1 MLLTDHLTHPLLS
14 RESTEEGRL
23 HFYERGEAIPL
34 VSEGVWQV
42 YRGVAQL
49 SQLSHQ
55 GEEILLGWAQTST
68 FFGLWLTHLESYQAK
83 ALSDVY
89 LKWYPLTEINESSA
103 LAQMMLNQL
112 ARRMRQ
118 TEALLAIAGLKRVEE
133 RLQKLLDLL
142 KQEMG
147 ETLPQGTR
155 LSVRLTHQNL
165 ASAIGTT
172 RVTVTRL
179 LGEFQRQGWV
189 SFDSERHLIIN
200 EQWIMNNGLI

>member
-1 MLLTDHLTHPLLS
+1 MLLTDHLTHPLSS

-23 HFYERGEAIPL
+23 HFYERGEEIPL

-83 ALSDVY
+83 ALSDIY
-89 LKWYPLTEINESSA
+89 LKWYPLTDINDSSV

-112 ARRMRQ
+112 VRRMRQ

-133 RLQKLLDLL
+133 RLQELLNLL

-147 ETLPQGTR
+147 ETHLQGTR

-179 LGEFQRQGWV
+179 LGEFQRQGRV
-189 SFDSERHLIIN
+189 NFDSERHLIIN
-200 EQWIMNNGLI
+200 